1 MGRKTRDRPDPAVS
15 EYTGGKTT
23 HMIKKAAAVLAG
35 IFLAVSLMG
44 CSGAPK
50 LNLPFLGGDP
60 EPDYK
65 SGVVEEEFQGITY
78 QVPEAWQSQE
88 SEDGETRYYYPV
100 SENGEL
106 PVSIMLQ
113 YAAMDEEL
121 WEDGELEFL
130 HTLSADYKS
139 LEGISNFKQEDSS
152 LGEIPVVKIT
162 CDQTPGEGSGTYHAR
177 YTLIPVNREAV
188 LTVASAVPEDADNNY
203 EEDFEFI
210 CESIEIPE

>member
-1 MGRKTRDRPDPAVS
+1 
-15 EYTGGKTT
+15 
-23 HMIKKAAAVLAG
+23 MIKKAAAVLAG

-88 SEDGETRYYYPV
+88 SEDGETQILLSGFGKTGSFPYPLCF
-100 SENGEL
+100 SMPPWMRNCGRMESWN
-106 PVSIMLQ
+106 S
-113 YAAMDEEL
+113 
-121 WEDGELEFL
+121 L

-162 CDQTPGEGSGTYHAR
+162 CDQTPGEDSGTYHAR

-203 EEDFEFI
+203 GEDLNLSVKALKYRSRGEDV
-210 CESIEIPE
+210 SRQSSVL